1 MNNVLSWNC
10 WGLGSIPIV
19 NALRC
24 VVINKQPQL
33 VFIQEMK
40 LHYAKMGRV
49 RIKLKCKD
57 MLVVDC
63 VGEGKRR

>member
-10 WGLGSIPIV
+10 WGLGSIPTV

-40 LHYAKMGRV
+40 LHYAKMGG
-49 RIKLKCKD
+49 
-57 MLVVDC
+57 C
-63 VGEGKRR
+63 V